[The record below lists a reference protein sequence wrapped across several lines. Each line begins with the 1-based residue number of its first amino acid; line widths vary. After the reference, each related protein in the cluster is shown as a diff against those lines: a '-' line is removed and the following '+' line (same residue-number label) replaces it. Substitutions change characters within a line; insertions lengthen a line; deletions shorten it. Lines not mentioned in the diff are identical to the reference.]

1 MRPDSSQVQEGAGEL
16 GSGVGSTHTYVSG
29 AAELLPIA
37 AAAVVAYEIILTAI
51 AKNIPIT

>member
-37 AAAVVAYEIILTAI
+37 AAVVAYEIILTAI